1 MTITIIDIRHVFQCQ
16 WITVSD
22 AILFLFSVNRNRTTT
37 AAPEWSNI
45 TSYTHSPRRTETTIF
60 ASAATCMNS
69 PVCRGPAC
77 HLSSALSHC
86 PIKEI
91 YSVVKIPLQVCASKF
106 IRFYAVSPSEVGPRK
121 FGSQGPPESST
132 RLTLILTAV
141 FATRPTGHFWRIKPR
156 PLHPLLHII

>member
-1 MTITIIDIRHVFQCQ
+1 MFQCQ
-16 WITVSD
+16 WIVVSD
-22 AILFLFSVNRNRTTT
+22 ALLFLCSVNRVTT

-45 TSYTHSPRRTETTIF
+45 TNHAHSPRRTETIIF
-60 ASAATCMNS
+60 ASAATCTNS
-69 PVCRGPAC
+69 PVCRRPVWR
-77 HLSSALSHC
+77 LSSALSHR

-106 IRFYAVSPSEVGPRK
+106 IRFYAVSPSDVGPRK

>member
-1 MTITIIDIRHVFQCQ
+1 MFTIIDIRHVFQCQ

-22 AILFLFSVNRNRTTT
+22 ALLFLCSVNRITT
-37 AAPEWSNI
+37 AAPEWSDI
-45 TSYTHSPRRTETTIF
+45 TSHAHLPRQIETTIF
-60 ASAATCMNS
+60 ESAATCMNS
-69 PVCRGPAC
+69 PVCRGPVC
-77 HLSSALSHC
+77 HLSSALSHR

-106 IRFYAVSPSEVGPRK
+106 IRFYAVSPSDVGPRK